1 MIFRREFCGREAS
14 FVSFPVYFVMPILC
28 VHCLAQTCA
37 LTMQLLL
44 PCPRSS
50 DVLKCCLS
58 SDFFLFSVVF
68 SCYDSRCCDGGGSC
82 DGDRSDN
89 LFGRKLMRMCS

>member
-44 PCPRSS
+44 PCLRSS
-50 DVLKCCLS
+50 DELKCCLS
-58 SDFFLFSVVF
+58 SDFFLFSGVF
-68 SCYDSRCCDGGGSC
+68 SCVTIHGAV
-82 DGDRSDN
+82 
-89 LFGRKLMRMCS
+89 MVVVVVTVIVAITCSVVN

>member
-28 VHCLAQTCA
+28 VHCLSQTCA

-44 PCPRSS
+44 TCPRSS
-50 DVLKCCLS
+50 DELKCCLS
-58 SDFFLFSVVF
+58 SDFFLFQVFLVVTIHGAVMVVVVVTVIVAITCSVV
-68 SCYDSRCCDGGGSC
+68 
-82 DGDRSDN
+82 N
-89 LFGRKLMRMCS
+89 